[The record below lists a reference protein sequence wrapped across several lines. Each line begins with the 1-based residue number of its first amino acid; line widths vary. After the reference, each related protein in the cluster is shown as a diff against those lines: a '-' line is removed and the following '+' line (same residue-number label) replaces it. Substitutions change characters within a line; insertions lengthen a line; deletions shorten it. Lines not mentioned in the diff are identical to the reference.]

1 MHNNYL
7 SNLITPNF
15 ILFSNNSLKFFNQV
29 ENNAVKYFIFE
40 KSDEEIIRTFETF
53 LRTDGRFKIL
63 RKIPFI
69 GDALLIEI
77 SNKKAIVS
85 SEKREKIALNPF
97 VAKLEFAKI
106 ENERR
111 IRLSLGYDS
120 HYKAEFCYEE
130 NCSHVQIVP
139 DEEQYTILQFNENQQ
154 PKAGTITLKYKN
166 IVCDLAVLF
175 TIINLFLV
183 LLFLFNQEGH
193 HNEK

>member
-1 MHNNYL
+1 
-7 SNLITPNF
+7 
-15 ILFSNNSLKFFNQV
+15 
-29 ENNAVKYFIFE
+29 
-40 KSDEEIIRTFETF
+40 
-53 LRTDGRFKIL
+53 L

-106 ENERR
+106 ENEQR
-111 IRLSLGYDS
+111 IRLSFGYDS

-175 TIINLFLV
+175 TVINLFLV